1 MKFQAF
7 HFTRTIRPS
16 SRSSSNRNTLY
27 DEITVIDHAMTRP
40 YGKVQKA
47 VRKQD
52 PHPVWLL
59 ETCPEDNVWVK
70 IGDVAYVLK
79 LTNRKL
85 MPAYKDQRPPD
96 LSLFEQSQ
104 K

>member
-1 MKFQAF
+1 
-7 HFTRTIRPS
+7 
-16 SRSSSNRNTLY
+16 
-27 DEITVIDHAMTRP
+27 MTRP

-52 PHPVWLL
+52 PRPVWLL

-70 IGDVAYVLK
+70 IGDEAYVLNA
-79 LTNRKL
+79 TNGKL
-85 MPAYKDQRPPD
+85 MPAYKDQPPPD
-96 LSLFEQSQ
+96 LSYFDQSQ